1 MDTLKLASSIDLE
14 RDQKRGVCGWALAV
28 MMELEE
34 RLKKKID
41 FMARYEDERNIYSGI
56 SKGEFDKIADE
67 ISKKYEALSKESTID
82 IMERSIWIREQRF
95 VKSIQHALG
104 DDLPLGRD
112 CSLDDAVSLLISVY
126 NRLVDKC
133 HSAS

>member
-1 MDTLKLASSIDLE
+1 
-14 RDQKRGVCGWALAV
+14 

-41 FMARYEDERNIYSGI
+41 FMARYEDERKIYSGI

-82 IMERSIWIREQRF
+82 LMERSIWIREQRF

-104 DDLPLGRD
+104 DDLPLDRD
-112 CSLDDAVSLLISVY
+112 CGLDDAVSLLISVY

-133 HSAS
+133 PSAS